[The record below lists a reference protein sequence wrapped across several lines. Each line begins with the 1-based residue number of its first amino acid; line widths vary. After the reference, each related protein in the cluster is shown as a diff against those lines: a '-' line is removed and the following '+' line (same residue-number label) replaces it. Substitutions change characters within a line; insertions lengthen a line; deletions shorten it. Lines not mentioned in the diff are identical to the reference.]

1 MRFNVPGLIAAA
13 AAIVVIFHTT
23 TAAAQGDAAA
33 GRTKVLQFHCQTC
46 HGLDGIAK
54 LPGAPN
60 LAGQSQDYLVQ
71 ALEEFH
77 SGARQNDMMSLVAS
91 KLSDTDINDL
101 AAYYASI
108 KIAVEPP
115 K

>member
-1 MRFNVPGLIAAA
+1 MRFDVSKYVAAA
-13 AAIVVIFHTT
+13 AVLSVTLH
-23 TAAAQGDAAA
+23 AATVEAQGDAAV
-33 GRTKVLQFHCQTC
+33 GRQKVLQFHCETC

-60 LAGQSQDYLVQ
+60 LAGQSPDYLVQ
-71 ALEEFH
+71 ALQEFR